1 MLCDAIKNMKAENLP
16 PMRGSKSSK
25 SLVLKLRRLLRRV
38 RGTEKHDFVALLAL
52 ATHARM
58 HARTVV
64 LLSKERKGR
73 ARVLYATV
81 LSKQETYD
89 ESLELLL

>member
-38 RGTEKHDFVALLAL
+38 RGTEKHDFCIASPCHQR
-52 ATHARM
+52 TY
-58 HARTVV
+58 ARTHRCPLV
-64 LLSKERKGR
+64 KGEERKGEG
-73 ARVLYATV
+73 TV
-81 LSKQETYD
+81 CYCTK
-89 ESLELLL
+89 

>member
-1 MLCDAIKNMKAENLP
+1 M
-16 PMRGSKSSK
+16 
-25 SLVLKLRRLLRRV
+25 
-38 RGTEKHDFVALLAL
+38 TFALLAL